1 MKTKLTFI
9 TVLLSI
15 CASAAEIGWT
25 PSPPEEQVTKYLLE
39 HRLGTETNWTRVE
52 VAGNLSS
59 VVIPETAFGR
69 WFRIAPVNSFGQGE
83 WTTPTRLP
91 NKLPNLQLLKP

>member
-1 MKTKLTFI
+1 MKNKLTFI
-9 TVLLSI
+9 VVLLSL
-15 CASAAEIGWT
+15 CASAAEIGWM

-59 VVIPETAFGR
+59 IVIPETAFGR
-69 WFRIAPVNSFGQGE
+69 WFRIAAINSFGQSE
-83 WTTPTRLP
+83 WTVPVRLP
-91 NKLPNLQLLKP
+91 NKVQNLQLLIK